1 MSVLLW
7 LAVIEVLG
15 VIAFPIA
22 FVTLRPLRDRGYSV
36 AKPLGLLLMAY
47 PAWLAGSWGAVPVGR
62 AVIVVVVAGMAAASG
77 YLAWRRRREIQRF
90 LKQEWRL
97 LAAMETVFLVLFL
110 AWAAFRAY
118 DPLINH
124 TEQLMDFAL
133 LNTAARASSYPPE
146 DPWLRGFAVN
156 YYYFGYL
163 CMGLLTRLT
172 GVSSAVTY
180 NLSLALVPAM
190 AGVGVLG
197 LVVSLV
203 SRAGATLRTAFALG
217 LLGVAL
223 LGLLANGEAAL
234 ELVRARGFGST
245 GFWEGVGIKGL
256 QEPAAVTSWFPR
268 ETWWWWRATRV
279 IDTVVEGQSLDYTI
293 HEFPLFS
300 FFLGDLHPHVMSIP
314 FLLLLLALL
323 FSAVSGAGRAAGS
336 GWLRRCWPALLLTGL
351 VLGALGAV
359 NTWDAPTFAGL
370 SLGLLA
376 LKGYHDVRRRAEGR
390 ALVWTGLAALAVVGL
405 AGLLY
410 LPFYLGLQFPDS
422 SIAPVRGPV
431 TQLGHF
437 AIVWAVF
444 IVLLAPFLV
453 SQLRSVERPFSAPC
467 ALAAAAIALTPFV
480 AWVGVALSADL
491 DVGAVSRLVHLS
503 PGLLVL
509 ALLVYRILQ
518 RAASPSDEPLLFTLS
533 LLAFAGLLV
542 MGPELFYVRDVFDS
556 RLNTVFKLY
565 YQAWV
570 VLAVAAP
577 VALYYGAPGFRLGAG
592 VRNNG
597 ALRRA
602 GAAVAGGVWPVLMT
616 AVLLSGAY
624 YMVGALWDKS
634 GGFGRQ
640 PTLDGLA
647 HLKPGREGE
656 YEAIR
661 WLRESSHEGEGLL
674 EAVGRDYS
682 DYGRVSAAT
691 GLPTVLAWPGH
702 ERQWRGS
709 FEPVKGR
716 EQDVADIYQGT
727 DPDMV
732 RRLLRRYDIRY
743 VVIGP
748 RERDTY
754 GQGGLPGMTDLM
766 EQVFAHGDVAIYRV
780 ME

>member
-323 FSAVSGAGRAAGS
+323 FSAVSGVGRAAGL

-410 LPFYLGLQFPDS
+410 LPFYLGLQLPDS

-444 IVLLAPFLV
+444 IVLLAPFLI
-453 SQLRSVERPFSAPC
+453 SQLRSVDRPFSAPC
-467 ALAAAAIALTPFV
+467 AM
-480 AWVGVALSADL
+480 
-491 DVGAVSRLVHLS
+491 
-503 PGLLVL
+503 
-509 ALLVYRILQ
+509 
-518 RAASPSDEPLLFTLS
+518 ASCCHRPH
-533 LLAFAGLLV
+533 
-542 MGPELFYVRDVFDS
+542 
-556 RLNTVFKLY
+556 
-565 YQAWV
+565 
-570 VLAVAAP
+570 
-577 VALYYGAPGFRLGAG
+577 
-592 VRNNG
+592 
-597 ALRRA
+597 ALRRLGWGSPLRGPGCRRRVALGASVPWAACTGSA
-602 GAAVAGGVWPVLMT
+602 GLPDPTERGVSFRRTAPVHAVPAGLCWASGHGARALLRAGRVRLQAEHGVQ
-616 AVLLSGAY
+616 ALLSG
-624 YMVGALWDKS
+624 VGRS
-634 GGFGRQ
+634 GGGRA
-640 PTLDGLA
+640 G
-647 HLKPGREGE
+647 G
-656 YEAIR
+656 
-661 WLRESSHEGEGLL
+661 
-674 EAVGRDYS
+674 AV
-682 DYGRVSAAT
+682 
-691 GLPTVLAWPGH
+691 
-702 ERQWRGS
+702 
-709 FEPVKGR
+709 
-716 EQDVADIYQGT
+716 
-727 DPDMV
+727 
-732 RRLLRRYDIRY
+732 LRR
-743 VVIGP
+743 P
-748 RERDTY
+748 W
-754 GQGGLPGMTDLM
+754 LPAGRRRA
-766 EQVFAHGDVAIYRV
+766 Q
-780 ME
+780 

>member
-47 PAWLAGSWGAVPVGR
+47 PVWLVGSWGAVPVGR
-62 AVIVVVVAGMAAASG
+62 AVVVVVVAGIAAASG
-77 YLAWRRRREIQRF
+77 FLAWRRRREIQCF

-97 LAAMETVFLVLFL
+97 LVAVEGVFLVLFL

-133 LNTAARASSYPPE
+133 LNSAAKASSYPPE

-172 GVSSAVTY
+172 GVSSAVTF
-180 NLSLALVPAM
+180 NLALALAPAM

-197 LVVSLV
+197 LVVSLL

-223 LGLLANGEAAL
+223 LGLVANGEGAL

-245 GFWEGVGIKGL
+245 GFWEWVGIKGL

-268 ETWWWWRATRV
+268 EGWWWWRATRV

-293 HEFPLFS
+293 QEFPLFS

-336 GWLRRCWPALLLTGL
+336 GWLQQRWPTLLLTGL

-390 ALVWTGLAALAVVGL
+390 AAAWTGLAALAVVGL

-410 LPFYLGLQFPDS
+410 LPFYLGLQLPDS

-444 IVLLAPFLV
+444 IVLLAPFLI
-453 SQLRSVERPFSAPC
+453 SQLRNVERPFSAPC
-467 ALAAAAIALTPFV
+467 VLAAAAIALTPFV
-480 AWVGVALSADL
+480 AWVGLALSADL
-491 DVGAVSRLVHLS
+491 DVGAISRLVHLF

-509 ALLVYRILQ
+509 ALLVYRAL
-518 RAASPSDEPLLFTLS
+518 RSAASPSDEPLLFTLS

-565 YQAWV
+565 YQAWI

-577 VALYYGAPGFRLGAG
+577 VALYYGATGFRLGVG
-592 VRNNG
+592 VRDNG
-597 ALRRA
+597 AVRRA
-602 GAAVAGGVWPVLMT
+602 GAALAGGVWLVLMA
-616 AVLLSGAY
+616 AVFLSGTY
-624 YMVGALWDKS
+624 YMGGALWDKS
-634 GGFGRQ
+634 GGFGRE

-656 YEAIR
+656 YEAVR
-661 WLRESSHEGEGLL
+661 WLHENAREGEGLL

-691 GLPTVLAWPGH
+691 GLPTVLGWPGH

-709 FEPVKGR
+709 FKPAQGR
-716 EQDVADIYQGT
+716 EQDVADIYQGP
-727 DPDMV
+727 DPDMA

-766 EQVFAHGDVAIYRV
+766 EPVFAHGDVVIYRV